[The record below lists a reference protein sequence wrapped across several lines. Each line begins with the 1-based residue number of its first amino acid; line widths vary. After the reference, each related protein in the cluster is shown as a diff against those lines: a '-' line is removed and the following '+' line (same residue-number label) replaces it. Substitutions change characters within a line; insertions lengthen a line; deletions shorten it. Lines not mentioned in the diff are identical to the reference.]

1 MRSTETVCGSA
12 LDIAQ
17 FSNNGHLSPV
27 YKTHSGALLK
37 GDCLKILPSVATNCI
52 DTVFADPPFNIG
64 KEYGSS
70 VNDRMDEQEYL
81 EWCQVWMNECI
92 RVLKQSGSLFIYN
105 LPKWNIHLAKSLLD
119 RGMHFRDWIVVD
131 LKLGLPIPGRLYPSH
146 YSLLYFTKGKHKTFH
161 SIRIPIKACRH
172 CGGDVKDYGGHRN
185 ALNPKGLN
193 LSDVWTDIPPVRH
206 WKFKSKKRKANALST
221 KLLDR
226 VIELSTESGDV
237 VLDPFGGSGTTFAVC
252 EYKGRRWI
260 GIEIESVNVIIE
272 RLEKNDLHSY
282 NNDDFVEK
290 RSR

>member
-1 MRSTETVCGSA
+1 M
-12 LDIAQ
+12 
-17 FSNNGHLSPV
+17 
-27 YKTHSGALLK
+27 
-37 GDCLKILPSVATNCI
+37 
-52 DTVFADPPFNIG
+52 
-64 KEYGSS
+64 
-70 VNDRMDEQEYL
+70 
-81 EWCQVWMNECI
+81 
-92 RVLKQSGSLFIYN
+92 
-105 LPKWNIHLAKSLLD
+105 
-119 RGMHFRDWIVVD
+119 
-131 LKLGLPIPGRLYPSH
+131 
-146 YSLLYFTKGKHKTFH
+146 
-161 SIRIPIKACRH
+161 
-172 CGGDVKDYGGHRN
+172 KDYGGHRN

-252 EYKGRRWI
+252 ENKGRRWI